1 MRPSTSRFSAKLNSN
16 FSSRQFLTCE
26 PAAQASCSRRQGAP
40 VHASNVN
47 VDDLYARM
55 RSTSRLA
62 PYVRLKCVLCSFAL
76 CLCCCCRYFCVE
88 ATKLLKVE
96 AGENV
101 SNEGFLSS
109 VLPDLAI
116 GTNLANF

>member
-1 MRPSTSRFSAKLNSN
+1 M
-16 FSSRQFLTCE
+16 C
-26 PAAQASCSRRQGAP
+26 
-40 VHASNVN
+40 
-47 VDDLYARM
+47 
-55 RSTSRLA
+55 
-62 PYVRLKCVLCSFAL
+62 YVPLRYVYVVAL
-76 CLCCCCRYFCVE
+76 CRYFCVE

-109 VLPDLAI
+109 VLPDLTI